1 MMPRYTTH
9 ARRHGRTAT
18 TGFSVV
24 GVNALSNGRRIVDT
38 ASIGSGE
45 SANDSPWRSASETG
59 FAGRSDDALLDLLDD
74 YA

>member
-1 MMPRYTTH
+1 MPRHTTH
-9 ARRHGRTAT
+9 ARRRGPTIT

-24 GVNALSNGRRIVDT
+24 GINALSNGRRIVDT
-38 ASIGSGE
+38 ASTGSGG
-45 SANDSPWRSASETG
+45 SANDSPLRPADEAN